1 MTIRKLARMLFVI
14 NGLQF
19 LLGGGILIG
28 LWNHLFEQ
36 SDFVLS
42 LALGLMLL
50 SSLLMIGGL
59 FSYTHYQNRS
69 YRESMEN
76 LEKLNS
82 KLREQRHDY
91 LNQMQIV
98 YGLLELEEYEESAA

>member
-19 LLGGGILIG
+19 LLGVGILIG

-42 LALGLMLL
+42 LAFG
-50 SSLLMIGGL
+50 IAI
-59 FSYTHYQNRS
+59 
-69 YRESMEN
+69 
-76 LEKLNS
+76 
-82 KLREQRHDY
+82 
-91 LNQMQIV
+91 LNQCYSTRGLAAVAGINISSTITNLFNVVFIAMGSALAIIV
-98 YGLLELEEYEESAA
+98 GQHMHHPLRDN